1 MKTRPASQLPSIT
14 AAKEQAKRLR
24 ERLEAEGAS
33 LSHSK
38 SLELI
43 AHQLGHRDWNTLHAA
58 IGDRP
63 AVQWTV
69 GDRVRGSYLSQP
81 FEAEILAVETVRPG
95 WFRLTLDF
103 DEAVDVVTF
112 DSFSNFRKRVT
123 GVVGPAGTSRE
134 KTSNGRP
141 QLELDMRD

>member
-1 MKTRPASQLPSIT
+1 MKTPLPSIT

-24 ERLEAEGAS
+24 EKLEAEGTNV
-33 LSHSK
+33 SHSK

-43 AHQLGHRDWNTLHAA
+43 AHQYGFRDWNTLHAA
-58 IGDRP
+58 IGNRP
-63 AVQWTV
+63 PFEWQV
-69 GDRVRGSYLSQP
+69 GDRARGSYLSQP
-81 FEAEILAVETVRPG
+81 FEAEIVAVETVRPG
-95 WFRLTLDF
+95 WFRLTLEL

-141 QLELDMRD
+141 QLEMDMPD